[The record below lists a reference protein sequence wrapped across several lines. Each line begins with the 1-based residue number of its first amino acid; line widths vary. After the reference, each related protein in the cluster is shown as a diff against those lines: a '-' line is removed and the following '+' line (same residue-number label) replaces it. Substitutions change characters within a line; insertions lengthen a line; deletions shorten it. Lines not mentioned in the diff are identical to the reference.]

1 MSDNRNA
8 KCWCGSGKKYKKCHL
23 EFDEKIESYRI
34 KGYEVPDREIIKTPE
49 EIEGIRRSAAINNG
63 VLDLVASK
71 IKAGMSTA
79 DIDKLVYLFYL
90 IMLFNS
96 FICDVGTKPCLADIT
111 SSIRFTIVAQVSS
124 TVEGLVIT
132 IFVFG
137 SPSIVQSFLSQSS
150 SA

>member
-1 MSDNRNA
+1 
-8 KCWCGSGKKYKKCHL
+8 
-23 EFDEKIESYRI
+23 
-34 KGYEVPDREIIKTPE
+34 
-49 EIEGIRRSAAINNG
+49 
-63 VLDLVASK
+63 
-71 IKAGMSTA
+71 
-79 DIDKLVYLFYL
+79 
-90 IMLFNS
+90 MLFNS
-96 FICDVGTKPCLADIT
+96 FICDVGTKPGLADIT